1 MVRKP
6 EVSSGGNET
15 RVTLSTKP
23 IHRGGDRKP
32 IVKGKQSKLQTLA

>member
-6 EVSSGGNET
+6 EGSSGGNET

-23 IHRGGDRKP
+23 LHRRGARKP
-32 IVKGKQSKLQTLA
+32 IVKGKQPKLQI